1 MSHTS
6 NNNSNTCF
14 TPLQEWSCIS
24 VIGADAVD
32 FLQNQLTNSVK
43 SITNTPAASIAPPHQ
58 QNRFAGYCSA
68 KGRLMASFWI
78 MRQDTPVNNESNES
92 QPAFYLFISKDLAA
106 SLAKRLSMFVLR
118 SKVKVLDLTESI
130 DMFGFATES
139 NISGEALAKLSGM
152 SGILTAELP
161 VVSINQVQ
169 TKRYL
174 FAVPKN
180 QSATAIEVI
189 GTMGQIDGAASEAWN
204 WLEIQSAIPRI
215 TQATFEQFVP
225 QMINMESL
233 KGIDFQKGC
242 YPGQEVVARSQYR
255 GTIKRR
261 LHVAHLNHQ
270 ADHQAEI
277 LPGNEIFHS
286 EDPTQPCGMVVLAA
300 PHPLVKD
307 RVDVQVECKLEA
319 LQSGS
324 VHLGS
329 ATGPA
334 LSFSAL
340 PYPLI
345 EI

>member
-1 MSHTS
+1 MAHTS

-14 TPLQEWSCIS
+14 TPLKDWSCIS
-24 VIGADAVD
+24 VIGSDAVD

-43 SITNTPAASIAPPHQ
+43 SITNTPAASIATPHQ

-78 MRQDTPVNNESNES
+78 TRQDTSVGGANVEGAES

-106 SLAKRLSMFVLR
+106 TLAKRLSMFVLR

-130 DMFGFATES
+130 DIYGYAA
-139 NISGEALAKLSGM
+139 EANEPRDDLSKM
-152 SGILTAELP
+152 VTMPGIITAELP
-161 VVSINQVQ
+161 AVSINQVQ

-174 FAVPKN
+174 LAVPKT
-180 QSATAIEVI
+180 QA
-189 GTMGQIDGAASEAWN
+189 MGDAHDAALQAWN

-233 KGIDFQKGC
+233 RGIDFQKGC

-255 GTIKRR
+255 GTMKRR
-261 LHVAHLNHQ
+261 LQVAHLNHRE
-270 ADHQAEI
+270 AI
-277 LPGNEIFHS
+277 LPGAEIFHS
-286 EDPTQPCGMVVLAA
+286 DDPSQPCGMVVLAA
-300 PHPLVKD
+300 LHPLVND
-307 RVDVQVECKLEA
+307 RMDVQVECKLEA

-329 ATGPA
+329 ATGPV
-334 LSFSAL
+334 LSFAAL

>member
-1 MSHTS
+1 MSNAN

-14 TPLQEWSCIS
+14 TPLNDWSCIS
-24 VIGADAVD
+24 VIGPDAVD

-43 SITNTPAASIAPPHQ
+43 SIANTPAASIALPHQ

-68 KGRLMASFWI
+68 KGRLMANFWI

-118 SKVKVLDLTESI
+118 SKVKVLDLTES
-130 DMFGFATES
+130 MTVYGYATES
-139 NISGEALAKLSGM
+139 NASTEEFKKMTSMVGV
-152 SGILTAELP
+152 LTAELTA
-161 VVSINQVQ
+161 VNINQVQ

-174 FAVPKN
+174 MAAPKN
-180 QSATAIEVI
+180 QV
-189 GTMGQIDGAASEAWN
+189 MGDGHDEALQAWN

-261 LHVAHLNHQ
+261 LQVAHINHQ
-270 ADHQAEI
+270 ADHQIEI
-277 LPGNEIFHS
+277 LPGTEIFHS
-286 EDPTQPCGMVVLAA
+286 DDPSQPCGMVVLAA
-300 PHPLVKD
+300 PHPLVQD

-319 LQSGS
+319 LQTGS

>member
-1 MSHTS
+1 
-6 NNNSNTCF
+6 
-14 TPLQEWSCIS
+14 
-24 VIGADAVD
+24 
-32 FLQNQLTNSVK
+32 
-43 SITNTPAASIAPPHQ
+43 
-58 QNRFAGYCSA
+58 
-68 KGRLMASFWI
+68 MASFWI
-78 MRQDTPVNNESNES
+78 MRQDTPVSAESTES
-92 QPAFYLFISKDLAA
+92 QPAFYLFISKDLAPTF
-106 SLAKRLSMFVLR
+106 AKRLSMFVLR

-139 NISGEALAKLSGM
+139 NVNSEAFTKLTGISGV
-152 SGILTAELP
+152 LTAELP
-161 VVSINQVQ
+161 AVNINQVQ

-180 QSATAIEVI
+180 QSATAIEVV

-261 LHVAHLNHQ
+261 LHVAHLNHR
-270 ADHQAEI
+270 EVI
-277 LPGNEIFHS
+277 LPGAEIFHS
-286 EDPTQPCGMVVLAA
+286 EDPSQPCGMVVLAA

-334 LSFSAL
+334 LSFSPL

>member
-1 MSHTS
+1 MAHTS

-14 TPLQEWSCIS
+14 TPLKDWSCIS
-24 VIGADAVD
+24 VIGPDAVD

-43 SITNTPAASIAPPHQ
+43 SIANNPAASIAIPHQ

-78 MRQDTPVNNESNES
+78 TRQDSAVGGANVEGAES

-106 SLAKRLSMFVLR
+106 TLAKRLSMFVLR
-118 SKVKVLDLTESI
+118 SKVKVLDLTESMDI
-130 DMFGFATES
+130 YGYAAETNES
-139 NISGEALAKLSGM
+139 SGAKDELAAMVAM
-152 SGILTAELP
+152 SGVIAAELP
-161 VVSINQVQ
+161 AVNSNQVQ

-174 FAVPKN
+174 LAAPKN
-180 QSATAIEVI
+180 Q
-189 GTMGQIDGAASEAWN
+189 TMGETQDSALQAWN

-261 LHVAHLNHQ
+261 LQVAHLNHSE
-270 ADHQAEI
+270 AI
-277 LPGNEIFHS
+277 LPGAEIFHS
-286 EDPTQPCGMVVLAA
+286 DDPSQPCGMVVLAA
-300 PHPLVKD
+300 LHPLVNN
-307 RVDVQVECKLEA
+307 RMDVQVECKLEA

-334 LSFSAL
+334 LSFAAL

>member
-1 MSHTS
+1 
-6 NNNSNTCF
+6 
-14 TPLQEWSCIS
+14 
-24 VIGADAVD
+24 VIGPDAVD

-43 SITNTPAASIAPPHQ
+43 SIANTPAASIALPHQ

-68 KGRLMASFWI
+68 KGRLMANFWI

-118 SKVKVLDLTESI
+118 SKVKVLDLTES
-130 DMFGFATES
+130 MTVYGYATES
-139 NISGEALAKLSGM
+139 NASTEEFKKMTSMVGV
-152 SGILTAELP
+152 LTAELTA
-161 VVSINQVQ
+161 VNINQVQ

-174 FAVPKN
+174 MAAPKN
-180 QSATAIEVI
+180 QV
-189 GTMGQIDGAASEAWN
+189 MGDGHDEALQAWN

-261 LHVAHLNHQ
+261 LQVAHINHQ
-270 ADHQAEI
+270 ANI
-277 LPGNEIFHS
+277 LPGTEIFHS
-286 EDPTQPCGMVVLAA
+286 DDPSQPCGMVVLAA
-300 PHPLVKD
+300 PHPLVQD

-319 LQSGS
+319 LQTGS

>member
-1 MSHTS
+1 MAHTS

-14 TPLQEWSCIS
+14 TPLKDWSCIS
-24 VIGADAVD
+24 VIGPDAVD

-43 SITNTPAASIAPPHQ
+43 SITNTPAASIASPHQ

-78 MRQDTPVNNESNES
+78 ARQDTSVGGANVEATES

-106 SLAKRLSMFVLR
+106 TLAKRLSMFVLR

-130 DMFGFATES
+130 DIYGYALEASES
-139 NISGEALAKLSGM
+139 RDELAKMVAISGV
-152 SGILTAELP
+152 ITAELP
-161 VVSINQVQ
+161 AVTINQMQ

-174 FAVPKN
+174 LAVPKN
-180 QSATAIEVI
+180 QAMSNL
-189 GTMGQIDGAASEAWN
+189 QDGALQAWN

-261 LHVAHLNHQ
+261 LQVAHLIHCE
-270 ADHQAEI
+270 EI
-277 LPGNEIFHS
+277 LPGAEIFHS
-286 EDPTQPCGMVVLAA
+286 DDPNQPCGMVVLAA
-300 PHPLVKD
+300 SHPSIND
-307 RVDVQVECKLEA
+307 RMDVQVECKLEA

-340 PYPLI
+340 PYSLI

>member
-1 MSHTS
+1 MSHAN

-14 TPLQEWSCIS
+14 TPLNDWSCIS
-24 VIGADAVD
+24 VIGPDAVD

-43 SITNTPAASIAPPHQ
+43 SIANTPAASIALPHQ

-68 KGRLMASFWI
+68 KGRLMANFWI

-118 SKVKVLDLTESI
+118 SKVKVLDLTES
-130 DMFGFATES
+130 MTVYGYATES
-139 NISGEALAKLSGM
+139 NASTEEFKKMTSMVGV
-152 SGILTAELP
+152 LTAELP
-161 VVSINQVQ
+161 PVNINQVQ

-174 FAVPKN
+174 MAAPKN
-180 QSATAIEVI
+180 QV
-189 GTMGQIDGAASEAWN
+189 MGDGHDEALQAWN

-261 LHVAHLNHQ
+261 LQVAHINHQ
-270 ADHQAEI
+270 ANI
-277 LPGNEIFHS
+277 LPGTEIFHS
-286 EDPTQPCGMVVLAA
+286 DDPSQPCGMVVLAA
-300 PHPLVKD
+300 PHPLVSD

-319 LQSGS
+319 LQTGS

>member
-1 MSHTS
+1 
-6 NNNSNTCF
+6 
-14 TPLQEWSCIS
+14 
-24 VIGADAVD
+24 
-32 FLQNQLTNSVK
+32 
-43 SITNTPAASIAPPHQ
+43 
-58 QNRFAGYCSA
+58 
-68 KGRLMASFWI
+68 MASFWI
-78 MRQDTPVNNESNES
+78 MRQDTAASADSNES

-130 DMFGFATES
+130 SMFGFATES
-139 NISGEALAKLSGM
+139 NESSEALMKLAGM
-152 SGILTAELP
+152 PGILAAELP
-161 VVSINQVQ
+161 VVNINQVQ

-189 GTMGQIDGAASEAWN
+189 GTMGQIDGAALEAWN

-261 LHVAHLNHQ
+261 LHVAHLNHHI
-270 ADHQAEI
+270 DHQTKI
-277 LPGNEIFHS
+277 VPGTEIFHS
-286 EDPTQPCGMVVLAA
+286 EDPSQPCGMVVLAA

-319 LQSGS
+319 LQTGS

>member
-1 MSHTS
+1 MSQTS
-6 NNNSNTCF
+6 NNNLNTYF
-14 TPLQEWSCIS
+14 TPLKDWSCIS
-24 VIGADAVD
+24 VIGTDAVD

-43 SITNTPAASIAPPHQ
+43 SIANTPVTSIALPHQ

-78 MRQDTPVNNESNES
+78 MRQDTSAGGANVEGAES
-92 QPAFYLFISKDLAA
+92 QPAFYVFISKDLAA
-106 SLAKRLSMFVLR
+106 TLAKRLSMFVLR

-130 DMFGFATES
+130 DIYGYAAEVNES
-139 NISGEALAKLSGM
+139 SNAKDELAAMVAM
-152 SGILTAELP
+152 SGVITAELP
-161 VVSINQVQ
+161 AVRSNQVQ

-174 FAVPKN
+174 LAVPTT
-180 QSATAIEVI
+180 QA
-189 GTMGQIDGAASEAWN
+189 MGDAHEAALQAWN

-261 LHVAHLNHQ
+261 LQVAHLNHSE
-270 ADHQAEI
+270 EI
-277 LPGNEIFHS
+277 LPGAEIFHS
-286 EDPTQPCGMVVLAA
+286 DDPSQPCGMVVLAA
-300 PHPLVKD
+300 QHPLFNE
-307 RVDVQVECKLEA
+307 RMDVQVECKLEA

-329 ATGPA
+329 VTGPA
-334 LSFSAL
+334 LSFAAL

>member
-1 MSHTS
+1 MSHS
-6 NNNSNTCF
+6 NNNNSNTCF
-14 TPLQEWSCIS
+14 TPLNDWSCIS
-24 VIGADAVD
+24 VIGPDAVD

-43 SITNTPAASIAPPHQ
+43 SIANTPAASIALPHQ

-68 KGRLMASFWI
+68 KGRLMANFWI
-78 MRQDTPVNNESNES
+78 MRQDSPVNNESNES

-118 SKVKVLDLTESI
+118 SKVKVLDLTES
-130 DMFGFATES
+130 MTVYGYATES
-139 NISGEALAKLSGM
+139 NASTEEFKKMTSMVGV
-152 SGILTAELP
+152 LTAELTA
-161 VVSINQVQ
+161 VNINQVQ

-174 FAVPKN
+174 MAAPKN
-180 QSATAIEVI
+180 QV
-189 GTMGQIDGAASEAWN
+189 MGDGLDEALQAWN

-261 LHVAHLNHQ
+261 LQVAHLNHQ
-270 ADHQAEI
+270 ANI
-277 LPGNEIFHS
+277 LPGTEIFHS
-286 EDPTQPCGMVVLAA
+286 DDPSQPCGMVILAA
-300 PHPLVKD
+300 PHPLVSD
-307 RVDVQVECKLEA
+307 RFDVQVECKLEA
-319 LQSGS
+319 LQTGS

-345 EI
+345 DI

>member
-1 MSHTS
+1 MAHTS

-14 TPLQEWSCIS
+14 TPLKDWSCIS
-24 VIGADAVD
+24 VIGSDAVD

-43 SITNTPAASIAPPHQ
+43 SITNTPAASIATPHQ

-78 MRQDTPVNNESNES
+78 TRQDTSVGGANVEGTES

-106 SLAKRLSMFVLR
+106 TLAKRLSMFVLR

-130 DMFGFATES
+130 DIYGYAAETNEPRD
-139 NISGEALAKLSGM
+139 ELSKM
-152 SGILTAELP
+152 VTMPGIITAELP
-161 VVSINQVQ
+161 AVSINQVQ

-174 FAVPKN
+174 LAVPKT
-180 QSATAIEVI
+180 QA
-189 GTMGQIDGAASEAWN
+189 MGDVHDAALQAWN

-233 KGIDFQKGC
+233 RGIDFQKGC

-261 LHVAHLNHQ
+261 LQVAHLNHSE
-270 ADHQAEI
+270 AI
-277 LPGNEIFHS
+277 LPGAEIFHS
-286 EDPTQPCGMVVLAA
+286 DDPSQPCGMVVLAA
-300 PHPLVKD
+300 LHPLVND
-307 RVDVQVECKLEA
+307 RMDVQVECKLEA

-329 ATGPA
+329 ATGPV
-334 LSFSAL
+334 LSFAAL

>member
-1 MSHTS
+1 MSHAN

-14 TPLQEWSCIS
+14 TPLNDWSCIS
-24 VIGADAVD
+24 VIGPDAVD

-43 SITNTPAASIAPPHQ
+43 SIVNTPAASIALPHQ

-68 KGRLMASFWI
+68 KGRLMANFWI

-118 SKVKVLDLTESI
+118 SKVKVLDLTES
-130 DMFGFATES
+130 MTVYGYATES
-139 NISGEALAKLSGM
+139 NASTEEFKKMTSMVGV
-152 SGILTAELP
+152 LTAELTA
-161 VVSINQVQ
+161 VNINQVQ

-174 FAVPKN
+174 MAAPKN
-180 QSATAIEVI
+180 QV
-189 GTMGQIDGAASEAWN
+189 MGDGHDEALQAWN

-261 LHVAHLNHQ
+261 LQVAHINHQ
-270 ADHQAEI
+270 ANI
-277 LPGNEIFHS
+277 LPGTEIFHS
-286 EDPTQPCGMVVLAA
+286 DDPSQPCGMVVLAA
-300 PHPLVKD
+300 PHPLVPD

-319 LQSGS
+319 LQTGS

-329 ATGPA
+329 AIGPA

>member
-1 MSHTS
+1 MPHTS
-6 NNNSNTCF
+6 NNNSNICF
-14 TPLQEWSCIS
+14 TPLQDWSCIS

-43 SITNTPAASIAPPHQ
+43 SITNTPAASIALANQ

-78 MRQDTPVNNESNES
+78 MRQDTAVSSESTES
-92 QPAFYLFISKDLAA
+92 QPAFYLFISKDLAPT
-106 SLAKRLSMFVLR
+106 LAKRLSMFVLR

-130 DMFGFATES
+130 DIYGYAAETNES
-139 NISGEALAKLSGM
+139 SNAKDDLSKM
-152 SGILTAELP
+152 VAMPGIITAELP
-161 VVSINQVQ
+161 AVNINQVQ

-174 FAVPKN
+174 LAAPKT
-180 QSATAIEVI
+180 QA
-189 GTMGQIDGAASEAWN
+189 MGDVHDAALQAWN

-270 ADHQAEI
+270 AKI
-277 LPGNEIFHS
+277 LPGSEIFHS
-286 EDPTQPCGMVVLAA
+286 EDPSQPCGMVVLAA

-319 LQSGS
+319 LQTGS

-329 ATGPA
+329 ASGPA

>member
-1 MSHTS
+1 MSQTS

-14 TPLQEWSCIS
+14 TPLKDWSCIS

-43 SITNTPAASIAPPHQ
+43 SIANAPAASIALPHQ

-78 MRQDTPVNNESNES
+78 MRQDTTVSAEITES
-92 QPAFYLFISKDLAA
+92 QPAFYLFISKDLAPT
-106 SLAKRLSMFVLR
+106 LAKRLSMFVLR
-118 SKVKVLDLTESI
+118 SKVKVLDLTEAI

-139 NISGEALAKLSGM
+139 NVTSEDFKKMTSMPGVI
-152 SGILTAELP
+152 TAELP
-161 VVSINQVQ
+161 AVSINQVQ

-174 FAVPKN
+174 LAAPKN
-180 QSATAIEVI
+180 QALSDSH
-189 GTMGQIDGAASEAWN
+189 DGALQAWN

-215 TQATFEQFVP
+215 TQVTFEQFVP

-261 LHVAHLNHQ
+261 LQVAHLNHRE
-270 ADHQAEI
+270 AI
-277 LPGNEIFHS
+277 LPGAEIFHS
-286 EDPTQPCGMVVLAA
+286 DDPSQPCGMVVLAA
-300 PHPLVKD
+300 QHPLVND
-307 RVDVQVECKLEA
+307 RMDVQVECKLEA

-334 LSFSAL
+334 LSFAAL

>member
-1 MSHTS
+1 
-6 NNNSNTCF
+6 
-14 TPLQEWSCIS
+14 
-24 VIGADAVD
+24 
-32 FLQNQLTNSVK
+32 
-43 SITNTPAASIAPPHQ
+43 
-58 QNRFAGYCSA
+58 
-68 KGRLMASFWI
+68 
-78 MRQDTPVNNESNES
+78 MRQDTTVSAENNES
-92 QPAFYLFISKDLAA
+92 QPAFYLFISKDLTAT
-106 SLAKRLSMFVLR
+106 LAKRLSMFVLR

-130 DMFGFATES
+130 DVYGYAAES
-139 NISGEALAKLSGM
+139 NVSSEDFKKMTSMPGVI
-152 SGILTAELP
+152 TAELP
-161 VVSINQVQ
+161 SVSINQVQ

-174 FAVPKN
+174 LAVPKN
-180 QSATAIEVI
+180 QAIGDSHDAEL
-189 GTMGQIDGAASEAWN
+189 QAWN

-261 LHVAHLNHQ
+261 LHVAYLNHQ

-277 LPGNEIFHS
+277 LPGAEIFHS
-286 EDPTQPCGMVVLAA
+286 NDPSQPCGMVVLAA

-324 VHLGS
+324 VHMSS

-340 PYPLI
+340 PYSLI

>member
-1 MSHTS
+1 
-6 NNNSNTCF
+6 
-14 TPLQEWSCIS
+14 
-24 VIGADAVD
+24 
-32 FLQNQLTNSVK
+32 
-43 SITNTPAASIAPPHQ
+43 
-58 QNRFAGYCSA
+58 
-68 KGRLMASFWI
+68 
-78 MRQDTPVNNESNES
+78 MRQDTHVNNESNES

-161 VVSINQVQ
+161 AVSINQVQ

-189 GTMGQIDGAASEAWN
+189 GTMGQTDGAASEAWN

-286 EDPTQPCGMVVLAA
+286 EDPSQPCGMVVLAA

-307 RVDVQVECKLEA
+307 RVDIQVECKLEA

>member
-1 MSHTS
+1 
-6 NNNSNTCF
+6 
-14 TPLQEWSCIS
+14 
-24 VIGADAVD
+24 
-32 FLQNQLTNSVK
+32 
-43 SITNTPAASIAPPHQ
+43 
-58 QNRFAGYCSA
+58 
-68 KGRLMASFWI
+68 MASFWI
-78 MRQDTPVNNESNES
+78 MRQDTTESNES
-92 QPAFYLFISKDLAA
+92 QPAFYLFISKDLTAT
-106 SLAKRLSMFVLR
+106 LAKRLSMFVLR

-130 DMFGFATES
+130 DVYGYAAES
-139 NISGEALAKLSGM
+139 NVSSEDFKKMTGM
-152 SGILTAELP
+152 PGVITAELP
-161 VVSINQVQ
+161 AVSINQIQ

-174 FAVPKN
+174 LAAPKN
-180 QSATAIEVI
+180 QV
-189 GTMGQIDGAASEAWN
+189 MGDLHDGALQAWN

-261 LHVAHLNHQ
+261 LHVAQLNHQ
-270 ADHQAEI
+270 ANHQAEI
-277 LPGNEIFHS
+277 LPGAEIFHS
-286 EDPTQPCGMVVLAA
+286 GDPSQPCGMVVLAA
-300 PHPLVKD
+300 SHPLVKD

>member
-1 MSHTS
+1 MAHTS

-14 TPLQEWSCIS
+14 TPLKDWSCIS
-24 VIGADAVD
+24 VIGSDAVD

-43 SITNTPAASIAPPHQ
+43 SITNTPAASIATPHQ

-78 MRQDTPVNNESNES
+78 TRQDTSVGGTNVEGTES

-106 SLAKRLSMFVLR
+106 TLAKRLSMFVLR

-130 DMFGFATES
+130 DIYGYAA
-139 NISGEALAKLSGM
+139 EANEPRDDLSKMVAM
-152 SGILTAELP
+152 SGIITAELP
-161 VVSINQVQ
+161 AVSINQVQ

-174 FAVPKN
+174 LAVPKT
-180 QSATAIEVI
+180 QA
-189 GTMGQIDGAASEAWN
+189 MGDVHDAALQAWN

-233 KGIDFQKGC
+233 RGIDFQKGC

-261 LHVAHLNHQ
+261 LQVAHLNHPE
-270 ADHQAEI
+270 AI
-277 LPGNEIFHS
+277 LPGAEIFHS
-286 EDPTQPCGMVVLAA
+286 DDPSQPCGMVVLAA
-300 PHPLVKD
+300 LHPLVND
-307 RVDVQVECKLEA
+307 RMDVQVECKLEA
-319 LQSGS
+319 LQSGT

-334 LSFSAL
+334 LSFAAL

>member
-1 MSHTS
+1 MAHTS

-14 TPLQEWSCIS
+14 TPLKDWSCIS
-24 VIGADAVD
+24 VIGPDAVD

-43 SITNTPAASIAPPHQ
+43 SITNTPAASIASPHQ

-78 MRQDTPVNNESNES
+78 TRQDTAVGGANVEGTES

-106 SLAKRLSMFVLR
+106 TLAKRLSMFVLR

-130 DMFGFATES
+130 DIYGYALEANES
-139 NISGEALAKLSGM
+139 RDELAKMVAISGV
-152 SGILTAELP
+152 ITVELP
-161 VVSINQVQ
+161 AVSINQVQ

-174 FAVPKN
+174 LAVPKN
-180 QSATAIEVI
+180 QAMSDVHR
-189 GTMGQIDGAASEAWN
+189 GALQAWN

-261 LHVAHLNHQ
+261 LQVAHLNHCE
-270 ADHQAEI
+270 EI
-277 LPGNEIFHS
+277 LPGAEIFHS
-286 EDPTQPCGMVVLAA
+286 DDPSQPCGMVVLAA
-300 PHPLVKD
+300 QHPLVND
-307 RVDVQVECKLEA
+307 RMDVQVECKLEA

-334 LSFSAL
+334 LSFAAL

>member
-1 MSHTS
+1 MAHTS
-6 NNNSNTCF
+6 NNNTNTCF
-14 TPLQEWSCIS
+14 TPLKDWSCIS
-24 VIGADAVD
+24 VIGPDAVD

-43 SITNTPAASIAPPHQ
+43 SITNTPAASIASPHQ

-78 MRQDTPVNNESNES
+78 TRQDTSVGEANVEATES

-106 SLAKRLSMFVLR
+106 TLAKRLSMFVLR

-130 DMFGFATES
+130 DIYGYAAETNES
-139 NISGEALAKLSGM
+139 KDDLAKMVAM
-152 SGILTAELP
+152 SGVISAELP
-161 VVSINQVQ
+161 PVSINQVQ

-174 FAVPKN
+174 LAVPKT
-180 QSATAIEVI
+180 QAIGDV
-189 GTMGQIDGAASEAWN
+189 QDAALQAWN

-261 LHVAHLNHQ
+261 LQVAHLNHSE
-270 ADHQAEI
+270 AI
-277 LPGNEIFHS
+277 LPGAEIFHS
-286 EDPTQPCGMVVLAA
+286 DDPSQPCGMVVLAA
-300 PHPLVKD
+300 FHPLVND
-307 RVDVQVECKLEA
+307 RMDVQVECKLEA

-329 ATGPA
+329 TTGPA
-334 LSFSAL
+334 LNFAAL

>member
-1 MSHTS
+1 
-6 NNNSNTCF
+6 
-14 TPLQEWSCIS
+14 

-43 SITNTPAASIAPPHQ
+43 SIANTPATSIALPHQ

-78 MRQDTPVNNESNES
+78 MRQDTPVNADSTDSTESTES

-139 NISGEALAKLSGM
+139 NISGEAFTKLTGISGV
-152 SGILTAELP
+152 LTAELP
-161 VVSINQVQ
+161 AVSINQVQ
-169 TKRYL
+169 TKRYIL
-174 FAVPKN
+174 AVPKT
-180 QSATAIEVI
+180 QSTTAIEVI
-189 GTMGQIDGAASEAWN
+189 GTMGQIDGAATEAWN

-270 ADHQAEI
+270 AVI
-277 LPGNEIFHS
+277 LPGSEIFHS
-286 EDPTQPCGMVVLAA
+286 DDPSQPCGMVVLAA

-319 LQSGS
+319 LQAGS

>member
-6 NNNSNTCF
+6 NNNLNTCF
-14 TPLQEWSCIS
+14 TLLQDWSCIS
-24 VIGADAVD
+24 VIGVDAVE
-32 FLQNQLTNSVK
+32 FLQSQLTNSVK
-43 SITNTPAASIAPPHQ
+43 SIANTPAGSIALPHQ

-78 MRQDTPVNNESNES
+78 MRQDTSVNNESNES
-92 QPAFYLFISKDLAA
+92 QPSFYLFISKDLAA
-106 SLAKRLSMFVLR
+106 PLAKRLSMFVLR
-118 SKVKVLDLTESI
+118 SKVKVLDLTESM
-130 DMFGFATES
+130 DVYGFAAES
-139 NISGEALAKLSGM
+139 NASSDDLKKMTGM
-152 SGILTAELP
+152 LGVITAELP
-161 VVSINQVQ
+161 AVSINQAQ

-174 FAVPKN
+174 LAAPKN
-180 QSATAIEVI
+180 QV
-189 GTMGQIDGAASEAWN
+189 MGDCHDEALQTWN

-215 TQATFEQFVP
+215 TQASFEQFVP

-261 LHVAHLNHQ
+261 LQIAHINHQ
-270 ADHQAEI
+270 AKI
-277 LPGNEIFHS
+277 LPGTEIFHS
-286 EDPTQPCGMVVLAA
+286 DDPSQPCGMVVLSA
-300 PHPLVKD
+300 PHPLITD
-307 RVDVQVECKLEA
+307 RVDLQVECKLEA

-334 LSFSAL
+334 LSFSPL

>member
-1 MSHTS
+1 MSQTS
-6 NNNSNTCF
+6 NNNLITGF
-14 TPLQEWSCIS
+14 IPLQEWSCIS
-24 VIGADAVD
+24 VIGPDAVD

-43 SITNTPAASIAPPHQ
+43 SIVNTPPSSIATPHQ

-78 MRQDTPVNNESNES
+78 TRQDTSVNGENVDGAQS
-92 QPAFYLFISKDLAA
+92 QPAFYLFLSKDLAA
-106 SLAKRLSMFVLR
+106 TLSKRLSMFVLR
-118 SKVKVLDLTESI
+118 SKVKVLDLTETMDI
-130 DMFGFATES
+130 YGYATES
-139 NISGEALAKLSGM
+139 SESNDAKDEFAAMVAIPGV
-152 SGILTAELP
+152 ITAELP
-161 VVSINQVQ
+161 AVSSNQVQ

-174 FAVPKN
+174 LAVPKT
-180 QSATAIEVI
+180 QTI
-189 GTMGQIDGAASEAWN
+189 GDINVAALKMWN

-215 TQATFEQFVP
+215 TQTTFEQFVP
-225 QMINMESL
+225 QMVNMESL

-261 LHVAHLNHQ
+261 LQVAHLNHSE
-270 ADHQAEI
+270 EI
-277 LPGNEIFHS
+277 LPGTEIFHS
-286 EDPTQPCGMVVLAA
+286 DDPSQPCGMVVLAA
-300 PHPLVKD
+300 QHPLVNE
-307 RVDVQVECKLEA
+307 RMDVQVECKLEA

-329 ATGPA
+329 AAGPA

>member
-1 MSHTS
+1 MPHTS

-14 TPLQEWSCIS
+14 SPLQDWSCIS
-24 VIGADAVD
+24 VIGPDAVD

-43 SITNTPAASIAPPHQ
+43 SIANTPAASIALPHQ

-78 MRQDTPVNNESNES
+78 MRQDTAASAEGNES

-130 DMFGFATES
+130 EMFGFATES
-139 NISGEALAKLSGM
+139 NVSSEALIKLTGM
-152 SGILTAELP
+152 PGILNAELP
-161 VVSINQVQ
+161 AVSINQVQ
-169 TKRYL
+169 TRRYI

-180 QSATAIEVI
+180 QSTTAIEVI
-189 GTMGQIDGAASEAWN
+189 GSLGQIDGAALEAWN

-261 LHVAHLNHQ
+261 LHVAHLNHE

-286 EDPTQPCGMVVLAA
+286 EDPSQPCGMVVLAA

-307 RVDVQVECKLEA
+307 RVDIQVECKLEA

-334 LSFSAL
+334 LSFSTL

>member
-1 MSHTS
+1 MSQTS
-6 NNNSNTCF
+6 NNNLNTCF
-14 TPLQEWSCIS
+14 TPLKDWSCIS

-43 SITNTPAASIAPPHQ
+43 SIANTPAASIALPHQ

-78 MRQDTPVNNESNES
+78 MRQDTTESNES
-92 QPAFYLFISKDLAA
+92 QPAFYLFISKDLTAT
-106 SLAKRLSMFVLR
+106 LAKRLSMFVLR

-130 DMFGFATES
+130 DVYGYAAES
-139 NISGEALAKLSGM
+139 NVSSEDFKKMTGM
-152 SGILTAELP
+152 PGVITAELP
-161 VVSINQVQ
+161 AVSINQVQ

-174 FAVPKN
+174 LAAPKN
-180 QSATAIEVI
+180 QV
-189 GTMGQIDGAASEAWN
+189 MGDPYDGAPQAWN
-204 WLEIQSAIPRI
+204 WFEIQSAIPRI

-270 ADHQAEI
+270 AEI
-277 LPGNEIFHS
+277 LPGAEIFHS
-286 EDPTQPCGMVVLAA
+286 GDPSQPCGMVVLAA
-300 PHPLVKD
+300 SHPLVKD

>member
-1 MSHTS
+1 MSHS
-6 NNNSNTCF
+6 NNNNSNTCF
-14 TPLQEWSCIS
+14 TPLNDWSCIS
-24 VIGADAVD
+24 VIGPDAVD

-43 SITNTPAASIAPPHQ
+43 SIANTPAASIALPHQ

-68 KGRLMASFWI
+68 KGRLMANFWI
-78 MRQDTPVNNESNES
+78 MRQDSPVNNESNES

-118 SKVKVLDLTESI
+118 SKVKVLDLTES
-130 DMFGFATES
+130 MTVYGYATES
-139 NISGEALAKLSGM
+139 NALTEEFKKMTSMVGV
-152 SGILTAELP
+152 LTAELTA
-161 VVSINQVQ
+161 VNINQVQ

-174 FAVPKN
+174 MAAPKN
-180 QSATAIEVI
+180 QV
-189 GTMGQIDGAASEAWN
+189 MGDGHDEALQAWN

-261 LHVAHLNHQ
+261 LQVAHLNHQ
-270 ADHQAEI
+270 ANI
-277 LPGNEIFHS
+277 LPGTEIFHS
-286 EDPTQPCGMVVLAA
+286 DDPSQPCGMVILAA
-300 PHPLVKD
+300 PHPLVSD
-307 RVDVQVECKLEA
+307 RFDVQVECKLEA
-319 LQSGS
+319 LQTGS

>member
-1 MSHTS
+1 MSQTS

-14 TPLQEWSCIS
+14 TPLQDWSCIS

-43 SITNTPAASIAPPHQ
+43 SIANAPAASIALPHQ

-78 MRQDTPVNNESNES
+78 MRQDTPVSAESTES

-139 NISGEALAKLSGM
+139 TISGESFSKLTAISGV
-152 SGILTAELP
+152 LTAELP
-161 VVSINQVQ
+161 AVNINQVQ

-174 FAVPKN
+174 LAVPKT

-189 GTMGQIDGAASEAWN
+189 GTLGQIDGAATEAWN

-270 ADHQAEI
+270 AEI

-300 PHPLVKD
+300 PHPLVQD

-319 LQSGS
+319 LQTGS

-334 LSFSAL
+334 LSFSPL

>member
-1 MSHTS
+1 MSHAN

-14 TPLQEWSCIS
+14 TPLNDWSCIS
-24 VIGADAVD
+24 VIGPDAVD

-43 SITNTPAASIAPPHQ
+43 SIVNTPAASIALPHQ

-68 KGRLMASFWI
+68 KGRLMANFWI

-118 SKVKVLDLTESI
+118 SKVKVLDLTES
-130 DMFGFATES
+130 MTVYGYATES
-139 NISGEALAKLSGM
+139 NALTEEFKKMTSMVGV
-152 SGILTAELP
+152 LTAELP
-161 VVSINQVQ
+161 PVNINQVQ

-174 FAVPKN
+174 MAAPKN
-180 QSATAIEVI
+180 QV
-189 GTMGQIDGAASEAWN
+189 MGDGHDEALQAWN

-261 LHVAHLNHQ
+261 LQVAHINHQ
-270 ADHQAEI
+270 ANI
-277 LPGNEIFHS
+277 LPGTEIFHS
-286 EDPTQPCGMVVLAA
+286 DDPSQPCGMVVLAA
-300 PHPLVKD
+300 PHPLVPD

-319 LQSGS
+319 LQTGS

>member
-1 MSHTS
+1 MAHTT

-14 TPLQEWSCIS
+14 TPLKDWSCIS
-24 VIGADAVD
+24 VIGPDAVD

-43 SITNTPAASIAPPHQ
+43 SIANNPAASIAIPHQ

-78 MRQDTPVNNESNES
+78 TRQDSAVGGANVEGAES

-106 SLAKRLSMFVLR
+106 TLAKRLSMFVLR

-130 DMFGFATES
+130 DIYGYAAETNESSGAKDEFA
-139 NISGEALAKLSGM
+139 GM
-152 SGILTAELP
+152 VAMPGVITAELP
-161 VVSINQVQ
+161 AVSINQVQ

-174 FAVPKN
+174 LAVPKT
-180 QSATAIEVI
+180 QA
-189 GTMGQIDGAASEAWN
+189 MGDVQDAALQAWN

-261 LHVAHLNHQ
+261 LQVAHLNHSE
-270 ADHQAEI
+270 EI
-277 LPGNEIFHS
+277 LPGAEIFHS
-286 EDPTQPCGMVVLAA
+286 DDPSQPCGMVVLAA
-300 PHPLVKD
+300 LHPLVNN
-307 RVDVQVECKLEA
+307 RMDVQVECKLEA

-334 LSFSAL
+334 LSFAAL

>member
-1 MSHTS
+1 MSQTS

-14 TPLQEWSCIS
+14 TPLQDWSCIS
-24 VIGADAVD
+24 VIGVDAVD

-43 SITNTPAASIAPPHQ
+43 SIANAPVASIALPHQ

-78 MRQDTPVNNESNES
+78 MRQDTPASAEVTES
-92 QPAFYLFISKDLAA
+92 QPAFYLFISRDLAPT
-106 SLAKRLSMFVLR
+106 LAKRLSMFVLR

-139 NISGEALAKLSGM
+139 NVTSEALMELTGISGV
-152 SGILTAELP
+152 LTAELP
-161 VVSINQVQ
+161 AVNINQVQ

-174 FAVPKN
+174 LAVPKN

-189 GTMGQIDGAASEAWN
+189 GTMGQIDGAASQAWN

-215 TQATFEQFVP
+215 TQATIEQFVP

-261 LHVAHLNHQ
+261 LQVAHLNQ
-270 ADHQAEI
+270 REVI
-277 LPGNEIFHS
+277 LPGAEIFHS
-286 EDPTQPCGMVVLAA
+286 EDPSQPCGMVVLAA
-300 PHPLVKD
+300 LHPLVQE

-319 LQSGS
+319 LQTGS

-334 LSFSAL
+334 LSFSPL

>member
-1 MSHTS
+1 MAHTS

-14 TPLQEWSCIS
+14 TPLKDWSCIS
-24 VIGADAVD
+24 VIGPDTVD

-43 SITNTPAASIAPPHQ
+43 SIANTSAASIATPHQ

-78 MRQDTPVNNESNES
+78 TRQDTSVGGANVAGAES

-106 SLAKRLSMFVLR
+106 TLAKRLSMFVLR
-118 SKVKVLDLTESI
+118 SKVKVLDLTESMDI
-130 DMFGFATES
+130 YGYAA
-139 NISGEALAKLSGM
+139 EASETSSAKNELAAMVAIPGL
-152 SGILTAELP
+152 ITAELP
-161 VVSINQVQ
+161 AVSINQVQ
-169 TKRYL
+169 TNRYL
-174 FAVPKN
+174 LAVAKT
-180 QSATAIEVI
+180 QA
-189 GTMGQIDGAASEAWN
+189 MGDAHDASLQAWN

-261 LHVAHLNHQ
+261 LQVAHLNHSE
-270 ADHQAEI
+270 AI
-277 LPGNEIFHS
+277 LPGAEIFHS
-286 EDPTQPCGMVVLAA
+286 DDPSQPCGMVVLAA
-300 PHPLVKD
+300 LHPLVNE
-307 RVDVQVECKLEA
+307 RIDVQVECKLDA

-334 LSFSAL
+334 LRFTAL

>member
-1 MSHTS
+1 MAHTS

-14 TPLQEWSCIS
+14 TPLKDWSCIS
-24 VIGADAVD
+24 VIGPDAVD

-43 SITNTPAASIAPPHQ
+43 SITNTPAASIASPHQ

-78 MRQDTPVNNESNES
+78 ARQDTSVGGANVEATES

-106 SLAKRLSMFVLR
+106 TLAKRLSMFVLR

-130 DMFGFATES
+130 DIYGYALEANES
-139 NISGEALAKLSGM
+139 RDELAKMVAISGV
-152 SGILTAELP
+152 ITAELP
-161 VVSINQVQ
+161 AVTINQVQ

-174 FAVPKN
+174 LAVPKN
-180 QSATAIEVI
+180 QAMSNL
-189 GTMGQIDGAASEAWN
+189 QDGALQAWN

-261 LHVAHLNHQ
+261 LQVAHLNHCE
-270 ADHQAEI
+270 EI
-277 LPGNEIFHS
+277 LPGAEIFHS
-286 EDPTQPCGMVVLAA
+286 DDPSQPCGMVVLAA
-300 PHPLVKD
+300 QHPLVND
-307 RVDVQVECKLEA
+307 RMDVQVECKLEA

-334 LSFSAL
+334 LSFAAL

>member
-1 MSHTS
+1 
-6 NNNSNTCF
+6 
-14 TPLQEWSCIS
+14 
-24 VIGADAVD
+24 VIGPDAVD

-43 SITNTPAASIAPPHQ
+43 SIANTPAASIALPHQ

-78 MRQDTPVNNESNES
+78 MRQDTPVNADSTESTES

-139 NISGEALAKLSGM
+139 NISGEAFTKLTGISGV
-152 SGILTAELP
+152 LTAELP
-161 VVSINQVQ
+161 AVSINQVQ
-169 TKRYL
+169 TKRYIL
-174 FAVPKN
+174 AVPKT
-180 QSATAIEVI
+180 QSTTAIEVI
-189 GTMGQIDGAASEAWN
+189 GTMGQIDGAATEAWN

-270 ADHQAEI
+270 AVI
-277 LPGNEIFHS
+277 LPGSEIFHS
-286 EDPTQPCGMVVLAA
+286 DDPSQPCGMVVLAS

-319 LQSGS
+319 LQTGS

>member
-1 MSHTS
+1 MSQTS

-14 TPLQEWSCIS
+14 TPLQDWSCIS

-43 SITNTPAASIAPPHQ
+43 SIANAPAASIALPHQ

-78 MRQDTPVNNESNES
+78 MRQDTTVSTESTES
-92 QPAFYLFISKDLAA
+92 QPAFYLFISKDLAPT
-106 SLAKRLSMFVLR
+106 LAKRLSMFILR

-139 NISGEALAKLSGM
+139 NVSSEGMMKLTGISGV
-152 SGILTAELP
+152 LTAELP
-161 VVSINQVQ
+161 AVNINQVQ

-174 FAVPKN
+174 FSVPKN

-189 GTMGQIDGAASEAWN
+189 GTMGQIDGAASKAWN

-270 ADHQAEI
+270 ADHKTEI

-286 EDPTQPCGMVVLAA
+286 DDPSQPCGMVVLAA

-319 LQSGS
+319 LQTGS

>member
-1 MSHTS
+1 MAHTS

-14 TPLQEWSCIS
+14 TPIKDWSCIS
-24 VIGADAVD
+24 VIGPDAVD

-43 SITNTPAASIAPPHQ
+43 SIANTPAASIATPHQ

-78 MRQDTPVNNESNES
+78 TRQDTSVGGANVEATES

-106 SLAKRLSMFVLR
+106 TMAKRLSMFVLR
-118 SKVKVLDLTESI
+118 SKVKVLDLTETMDI
-130 DMFGFATES
+130 YGYATES
-139 NISGEALAKLSGM
+139 SESNDAKDEFAAMVAIPGV
-152 SGILTAELP
+152 ITAELP
-161 VVSINQVQ
+161 AVSSNQVQ

-174 FAVPKN
+174 LAVPKT
-180 QSATAIEVI
+180 QTI
-189 GTMGQIDGAASEAWN
+189 GDINVAALKMWN

-215 TQATFEQFVP
+215 TQTTFEQFVP
-225 QMINMESL
+225 QMVNMESL

-261 LHVAHLNHQ
+261 LQVAHLNHSE
-270 ADHQAEI
+270 EI
-277 LPGNEIFHS
+277 LPGTEIFHS
-286 EDPTQPCGMVVLAA
+286 DDPSQPCGMVVLAA
-300 PHPLVKD
+300 QHPLVNE
-307 RVDVQVECKLEA
+307 RMDVQVECKLEA

-329 ATGPA
+329 AAGPA